1 MSVNNSKKCP
11 PLVLAPMAGFTDAA
25 FRLMCYEGGADICI
39 SEMISSKAMTYK
51 DRKTADLATLKKG
64 EKNTLIQLFGHD
76 PRDMADAAEMIEK
89 GDFEGCRYEEK
100 PAGIDINMGCPVKKI
115 ALSGDGSALMK
126 SPALCAEIVYG
137 IKERVSLPVS
147 VKIRAGWDSRSKNA
161 VEVAVACADAGVDRI
176 YVHGRTREDMY
187 IDGTVDIDII
197 ARVRDAVDSRVEVF
211 ANGDIMNG
219 ESAGIMLEKTA
230 CDGLMIG
237 REALGNPWIFNEI
250 RAFLSGEEYA
260 MPTREDRIAAAI
272 NLVRS
277 VVLEKGEDKG
287 IREAR
292 GRAAHFIRGMR
303 GSAEMRGELNQAKS
317 LSHFVSLLERFA
329 NE

>member
-1 MSVNNSKKCP
+1 
-11 PLVLAPMAGFTDAA
+11 MAGFTDAA
-25 FRLMCYEGGADICI
+25 FRLMCYEGGADICV
-39 SEMISSKAMTYK
+39 SEMISSKAMTYRDK
-51 DRKTADLATLKKG
+51 KTAYLAALKRG

-76 PRDMADAAEMIEK
+76 PGDMADAAEMIEK
-89 GDFEGCRYEEK
+89 GNFEGCQYEEK

-126 SPALCAEIVYG
+126 SPSLCADIVYRM
-137 IKERVSLPVS
+137 KERVSLPVS
-147 VKIRAGWDSRSKNA
+147 VKIRAGWDSKSKNA
-161 VEVAVACADAGVDRI
+161 VEVAKACADAGADRI
-176 YVHGRTREDMY
+176 FVHGRTREQMY
-187 IDGTVDIDII
+187 IEGTVDIDLI
-197 ARVRDAVDSRVEVF
+197 ARVRDAVESRVEVF
-211 ANGDIMNG
+211 ANGDITSG
-219 ESAGIMLEKTA
+219 ESAKQMLERTA
-230 CDGLMIG
+230 CNGLMIG

-250 RAFLSGEEYA
+250 RAYLSGEDYKA
-260 MPTREDRIAAAI
+260 PAREDRIAAAI
-272 NLVRS
+272 RLVRS
-277 VVLEKGEDKG
+277 VVSEKGEDKG